1 MRFSIRKGWKR
12 IRLRILL
19 FLLSR
24 VSRFSIP
31 ELMDATQAGL
41 QVPPDVLIQKS
52 EETYDQETKIVDLA
66 YHYWI
71 ALEHDPVVRDLFA
84 RFYKMHRELGQAILE
99 GQCDHWGKDLTE
111 SYRKAFAVLERII
124 TIPAALQA
132 RKKEVEE
139 VGFGI
144 PPKELDTQE

>member
-1 MRFSIRKGWKR
+1 
-12 IRLRILL
+12 
-19 FLLSR
+19 
-24 VSRFSIP
+24 
-31 ELMDATQAGL
+31 MDATQAGL